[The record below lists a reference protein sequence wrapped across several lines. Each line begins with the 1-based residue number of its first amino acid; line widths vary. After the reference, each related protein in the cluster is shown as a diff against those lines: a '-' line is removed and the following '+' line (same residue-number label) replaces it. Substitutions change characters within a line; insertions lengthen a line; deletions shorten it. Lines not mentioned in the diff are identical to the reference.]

1 MQRSGLVALMA
12 AAGILLSSVALA
24 QKRAAQ
30 ALPLKRVRLYEV
42 GVGYFERTGKLR
54 NGSPLTLPLPVGH
67 LDDALKTLVVLNA
80 DGKTTVS
87 GIDFS
92 SSVSRSMGRALA
104 GLPANS
110 SEPLNLNTLLRSLK
124 GTEVELVVRGKKVQG
139 RLVDVLD
146 PGQSQLEVCVSTVS
160 GVDGK
165 SPGGKAQDGRACRLR
180 KETAVLLL
188 TPRAE
193 IRRFAATELSSVR
206 PLDPGVKERLSGAL
220 DAVSRK
226 ASRSRRGLTVRT
238 QGGSAITLGYVAE
251 APVWRSNY
259 RLVLGADDR
268 AELQGWALVHND
280 TDEEWKQVSVDLVN
294 GRPDSFLFPMAAP
307 RYARRELVTPDDPL
321 STVPQLL
328 DRVVDDMWEE
338 GGVGGLGLTGIGE
351 GGGGRG
357 EGIGLGSIGT
367 LGHGAGTA
375 SRGTPSSRV
384 SIGTLAALAG
394 AQGVEAGALF
404 RYALPAPVDL
414 RAHGSALLPFAQEQ
428 VGARRIAWF
437 RKPDAEARSA
447 VHVTNTTKQ
456 TLPPGTVAI
465 FAGGGFAGESAL
477 ERLKPKQ
484 SRIVEFGA
492 DLDVKLHLE
501 RKRHTDRAVLLEVR
515 GEKLVEHFERHHRD
529 TYEIENRSGSPRTVF
544 LELDLIDNARVE
556 GADELT
562 YDTER
567 RRAIAVF
574 KVGSQAQRTLTLQ
587 AWEGFQAAYPVAK
600 LTPTMLRR
608 FAASPKLGATQRRI
622 VKTSLSLLEQ
632 SESRQRV
639 LAGIQSRIRRSH
651 AERMRLTETIEAFK
665 ESDSDAYEDLANRL
679 VTVTNRES
687 QAEARIPRLVA
698 EKRRLIREARFGL
711 RALDRVGKKPR
722 QPSNQRKQR

>member
-1 MQRSGLVALMA
+1 MQRSGLVALVA

-24 QKRAAQ
+24 QKHATQ

-67 LDDALKTLVVLNA
+67 LDDALKTLVVVNA

-87 GIDFS
+87 GIDFG

-104 GLPANS
+104 GLPADS
-110 SEPLNLNTLLRSLK
+110 SEPLSLNALLRSLK
-124 GTEVELVVRGKKVQG
+124 GSEVEVLAQGKKVQG
-139 RLVDVLD
+139 RLVDVVD
-146 PGQSQLEVCVSTVS
+146 PEHSNLEVCLPIASAE
-160 GVDGK
+160 DGK
-165 SPGGKAQDGRACRLR
+165 SSSGKSEDGKACRLR

-188 TPRAE
+188 TSHAE
-193 IRRFAATELSSVR
+193 IRRFSAMQLSSVR
-206 PLDPGVKERLSGAL
+206 PLDPGMQARLGGAL

-226 ASRSRRGLTVRT
+226 ASRSQRGLTVRT

-280 TDEEWKQVSVDLVN
+280 TDEVWKQVQVDLVN

-338 GGVGGLGLTGIGE
+338 DGVGGIGLAGIGE

-367 LGHGAGTA
+367 IGHGSGYG
-375 SRGTPSSRV
+375 SSGTPSSRV
-384 SIGTLAALAG
+384 SVGTLAALAG

-404 RYALPAPVDL
+404 RYTLPAPLDL
-414 RAHGSALLPFAQEQ
+414 RAHGSALVPFAQEQ

-437 RKPDAEARSA
+437 RNADADARSA

-465 FAGGGFAGESAL
+465 FTDGGFAGESAL
-477 ERLKPKQ
+477 DRLKPSR

-492 DLDVKLHLE
+492 DLDVKLRLKRE
-501 RKRHTDRAVLLEVR
+501 RRTDRAVLLEAR
-515 GEKLVEHFERHHRD
+515 KGKLVEHFERHHRR

-544 LELDLIDNARVE
+544 LDLDLIDNARVE
-556 GADELT
+556 GADELS

-567 RRAIAVF
+567 QRAIAAF
-574 KVGSQAQRTLTLQ
+574 KVGTRAKRTVVLQ
-587 AWEGFQAAYPVAK
+587 TWEGFQQTHPIAALRRA
-600 LTPTMLRR
+600 TLRR
-608 FAASPKLGATQRRI
+608 FAASPKLGKTQRRI
-622 VKTSLSLLEQ
+622 VRTSVMLLEQ
-632 SESRQRV
+632 AESRQTV
-639 LAGIQSRIRRSH
+639 LEGVQGQIRRAH
-651 AERMRLTETIEAFK
+651 RERMRLTETLDALK
-665 ESDSDAYEDLANRL
+665 ESDSDAYENLANRL

-698 EKRRLIREARFGL
+698 EKRRLIREAHFGL
-711 RALDRVGKKPR
+711 RALNRVGSSSR
-722 QPSNQRKQR
+722 SRSGQPKRR